1 MQELGERVASVETR
15 LDSCDRRLES
25 HGNELEDLR
34 IRNAEQDIQ
43 LKKLCINQEKA
54 LALAEKAEKK
64 LDQLETQGNTAAWML
79 KVVIYGIPALG
90 TLFLTLKG
98 FGWF

>member
-15 LDSCDRRLES
+15 LDSCDRRLDS
-25 HGNELEDLR
+25 HGRELEEIR

-64 LDQLETQGNTAAWML
+64 LDKMDAQGNTVAWML

-90 TLFLTLKG
+90 TLYITLKG

>member
-1 MQELGERVASVETR
+1 MTELGERVASLDTR
-15 LDSCDRRLES
+15 LDSHEKRLDA
-25 HGNELEDLR
+25 HGKELEELR

-64 LDQLETQGNTAAWML
+64 LDKLDTQGDTAAWML
-79 KVVIYGIPALG
+79 KVVVYGIPALA
-90 TLFLTLKG
+90 TLYITLKEA
-98 FGWF
+98 GWL